1 MGLAASLFYSTAAPE
16 KCLDWRIRPSD
27 EQFEAQKARWNDL
40 ADVLLTDLKTRS
52 GCPTSSWLQGSY
64 KFGTQIRPASS
75 GQEFDIDLG
84 VYFGWDGQPED
95 GRWSPVELK
104 EFVQDSLIA
113 YAQDATNDAE
123 GVSEAKPRCSRI
135 HFRDDFHIDVP
146 CYHLDAKRDSRAL
159 AVGDGN
165 WEDSDPKAIYK
176 WWKDT
181 IDDVA
186 RPRLRRIVRYVKM
199 WAALHFGEEETPP
212 SSILL
217 TVLVAQA
224 YGGLGADK
232 IDGDDD
238 LLHSILA
245 EISARLGRSA
255 KVANPV
261 HAAEDLNRLGDDA
274 HKVFV
279 DRLASF
285 LDIAARATA
294 SKSKAA
300 AAEIWAEAFRHF
312 IEVPDENDDTLL
324 LEKAFGAPT
333 VSFMPEVAV
342 TATSKSSPRQWT
354 GTNAIGPIPK
364 NCSIEFALSNAL
376 QLPAGAVVSW
386 TVRNGGRAAERENDL
401 GHYSGEGLSTT
412 ESSAYPGRHYV
423 DVAVKVNGNLIGRR
437 RVPVDVSSLGIVPRN
452 PKRRP
457 AYALRPRR

>member
-1 MGLAASLFYSTAAPE
+1 MGLAASLFYSTVEPE

-27 EQFEAQKARWNDL
+27 DQFEAQKARWNDL
-40 ADVLLTDLKTRS
+40 ADVLLNDLKARS

-64 KFGTQIRPASS
+64 KFGTQIRPASP

-84 VYFGWDGQPED
+84 VYFRWDGQPEA
-95 GRWSPVELK
+95 GEWSPVELK

-123 GVSEAKPRCSRI
+123 GVGEIKPRCSRI
-135 HFRDDFHIDVP
+135 HFNDDFHIDVP
-146 CYHLDAKRDSRAL
+146 CYHLDAKRDARAL
-159 AVGDGN
+159 AVDDDS

-181 IDDVA
+181 IDDAA
-186 RPRLRRIVRYVKM
+186 RPRLRRIVRYLKM
-199 WAALHFGEEETPP
+199 WAALHFAENETPP

-217 TVLVAQA
+217 TVLAAQTF
-224 YGGLGADK
+224 GDLDADT
-232 IDGDDD
+232 INGDDD

-245 EISARLGRSA
+245 GMKVRLDRSS

-261 HAAEDLNRLGDDA
+261 NATEDLNRLNHEA
-274 HKVFV
+274 NTRFV
-279 DRLASF
+279 DRIATF
-285 LDIAARATA
+285 FDVAARATA

-300 AAEIWAEAFRHF
+300 AAEIWAEAFQHF
-312 IEVPDENDDTLL
+312 IEVPDEDDDTILQ
-324 LEKAFGAPT
+324 EMAFNAPA
-333 VSFMPEVAV
+333 VSFMPEIAV
-342 TATSKSSPRQWT
+342 TASSKSSSRRWT
-354 GTNAIGPIPK
+354 GINAIGPIPK

-376 QLPAGAVVSW
+376 QLPTGAVVSW

-423 DVAVKVNGNLIGRR
+423 DVAVKVNGALVGRR
-437 RVPVDVSSLGIVPRN
+437 RVPVDISSLGIVLRN
-452 PKRRP
+452 PKSRP
-457 AYALRPRR
+457 AYASRPRR